1 MRFMM
6 MVKGDKNYEQ
16 GVPPSEELMVEMGK
30 YIEEMTRSGVLLD
43 TGGLAPTM
51 MGTKIV
57 VDGGKLSV
65 LDGPF
70 AEAKE
75 VIGGYAV
82 IRARSKEEAIEH
94 GTRFMQLHMRV
105 IGASYAGECEIRQVF
120 GAED

>member
-6 MVKGDKNYEQ
+6 MLKGDKDCEQ
-16 GVPPSEELMVEMGK
+16 GAQPPAELMVEMGK
-30 YIEEMTRSGVLLD
+30 YIEEMTRAGVLLD
-43 TGGLAPTM
+43 TGGLAPTV

-82 IRARSKEEAIEH
+82 IQARSKEEAIEH
-94 GTRFMQLHMRV
+94 GRRFMQLHVRV
-105 IGASYAGECEIRQVF
+105 LGASYSGECEIRQVF
-120 GAED
+120 GPED